1 MQWTLEA
8 QVSFERL
15 KKAFCEASLLGQ
27 FHPSE
32 LIYIETD
39 ASNFAL
45 LGILSQRDPEGHKH
59 PVAFFSHKL
68 TAPERN
74 YGTPDHELL
83 AIVTSFKA
91 WRHYLEG
98 AQHEVTILTDHHNLT
113 HFLEKRA
120 LSQRQAHWGEYLSGF
135 NFKIEY

>member
-1 MQWTLEA
+1 MQWTPEA

-15 KKAFCEASLLGQ
+15 KKVFCEASLLGQ
-27 FHPSE
+27 FHPSK
-32 LIYIETD
+32 LIYIKTD

-45 LGILSQRDPEGHKH
+45 SGILSQRDPEGHKH
-59 PVAFFSHKL
+59 SVAFFSHKL

-98 AQHEVTILTDHHNLT
+98 AQHEVIILTDHHNLT
-113 HFLEKRA
+113 HFLKKRA
-120 LSQRQAHWGEYLSGF
+120 LSQRQAH
-135 NFKIEY
+135 